1 MHFNYVC
8 MGQANVNL
16 MLEAFADELLIV
28 MFHDLACIEQAVA
41 DFLRLFHHTERTL
54 AQTAKQ
60 LVLIDWVCG
69 HNRLPAKMLGNN
81 PAEVL
86 GRKSAGHTA

>member
-1 MHFNYVC
+1 MHLNDVC
-8 MGQANVNL
+8 MGQGNVNL
-16 MLEAFADELLIV
+16 MLEAFAAELLIV
-28 MFHDLACIEQAVA
+28 KFHDLACIDQAVA
-41 DFLRLFHHTERTL
+41 DFLRLIHLTERTL
-54 AQTAKQ
+54 AQTANQ
-60 LVLIDWVCG
+60 LVLIVRVSG